1 MSVYEK
7 LKKASDNKDADAY
20 LDMLHDDFVF
30 VRHQTNTEVTK
41 SEWEPTLKAMM
52 SSDALVI
59 ADDRCLYENEE
70 ILIMHQ
76 VMTFPDGS
84 REAVMIVDSL
94 KDGKVIRTET
104 GATPIQ

>member
-7 LKKASDNKDADAY
+7 QMASDNKDADVSRYAS
-20 LDMLHDDFVF
+20 DDFVF

-52 SSDALVI
+52 SSDALEI
-59 ADDRCLYENEE
+59 ADDRCIYENEE
-70 ILIMHQ
+70 ILVMHQ

-84 REAVMIVDSL
+84 REAVMIVDRL
-94 KDGKVIRTET
+94 KDGKIIRTET